1 MHRILSMQ
9 RCCTPMK
16 MTFSNGTRVE
26 LPNGLVVVLAV
37 LSVALVVPVVAI
49 VVGAVF

>member
-1 MHRILSMQ
+1 
-9 RCCTPMK
+9 MK

-26 LPNGLVVVLAV
+26 LPNWLVVVLAV

-49 VVGAVF
+49 VVGAVL